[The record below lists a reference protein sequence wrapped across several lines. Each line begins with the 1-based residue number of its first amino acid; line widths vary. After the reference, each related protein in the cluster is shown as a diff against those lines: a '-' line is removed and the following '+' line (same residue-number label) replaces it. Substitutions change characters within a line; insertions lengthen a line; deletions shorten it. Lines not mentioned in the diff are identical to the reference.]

1 MEEVFAGSCQAITN
15 RISIAVAVQIRS
27 TQEDCCSERLSVF
40 SLPFSWMKAWRSIT
54 IFERMKRILPTQ
66 IGRRYKTSERSRINC
81 MNNCKRTSKK
91 YCFSARGSRFWDLF
105 GWFELVFLI
114 NFHYFF
120 HNELM
125 GMMLSQNNFRH
136 MRFAPLSISIR
147 WLSHHLPIE
156 MASFCNDRWIAMM

>member
-120 HNELM
+120 
-125 GMMLSQNNFRH
+125 
-136 MRFAPLSISIR
+136 
-147 WLSHHLPIE
+147 
-156 MASFCNDRWIAMM
+156 AMNWWVWCYRKTIFDTCGSRLFQFQFDDFHIICQSKWQVFVMIVE

>member
-27 TQEDCCSERLSVF
+27 TQEDCCSERLSVL

-91 YCFSARGSRFWDLF
+91 FWFSARGSF
-105 GWFELVFLI
+105 FET
-114 NFHYFF
+114 Y
-120 HNELM
+120 
-125 GMMLSQNNFRH
+125 S
-136 MRFAPLSISIR
+136 
-147 WLSHHLPIE
+147 
-156 MASFCNDRWIAMM
+156 ASFPNKFSLFFSQWIDGYDFIAKQFFDTCGSRLFQFQFDDFHIICQSKWQVFVMIVE